1 MLKSYQGQI
10 QNKSF
15 SICDFIL
22 IFILNHWSGPRFA
35 YLLMAT
41 SPSRLFIKV
50 HLNNLSPVTTG
61 VPRARCVM
69 CWLLVRP
76 NPCPRPSPSPPLLTN
91 FNCSLSSNFLA
102 ILVSTPWIW
111 RKRRK
116 DLEYDIDE
124 HWRTCLAS
132 CWCIKLLK
140 HVRNIIQYLSARSL
154 ESWGSRSQDHTGLT
168 GGGHSHGLV
177 RHRAGEGAGWS
188 ILTPGVTSQNISLR
202 FSISF
207 RAKHWKLDHSRQ
219 FHWVLIKTRIVEICR
234 NYQIRNVSK
243 QLNDDNSSENS
254 LEMALYSWQSN
265 ALF

>member
-61 VPRARCVM
+61 VPRARLRDVLM
-69 CWLLVRP
+69 TRSAKPL
-76 NPCPRPSPSPPLLTN
+76 PS
-91 FNCSLSSNFLA
+91 SLATSSNKLQLFFIFQLSCH
-102 ILVSTPWIW
+102 LSFNSMGIW

-124 HWRTCLAS
+124 HWCTKIILYLITCCVNVYLAFLTQTEDLFLDFPLTLDANEEVS

-140 HVRNIIQYLSARSL
+140 HVRNII
-154 ESWGSRSQDHTGLT
+154 
-168 GGGHSHGLV
+168 
-177 RHRAGEGAGWS
+177 
-188 ILTPGVTSQNISLR
+188 
-202 FSISF
+202 
-207 RAKHWKLDHSRQ
+207 
-219 FHWVLIKTRIVEICR
+219 
-234 NYQIRNVSK
+234 
-243 QLNDDNSSENS
+243 
-254 LEMALYSWQSN
+254 
-265 ALF
+265 